1 MNNKYSKKIQCIL
14 EEGKKCKEK
23 LVVIGPTGPQGPTGP
38 ATITVGQT
46 TTGNPGTNAS
56 VTNVGTNENAILNF
70 TIPEGM
76 TGPTGPQGIQGLRGE
91 TGPTGPIG
99 PQGPQGETGPQGIQ
113 GLTGET
119 GPAGPAGPAGTTQI
133 SAYGS
138 KYDSGGNNITL
149 TENVFSTI
157 PLNSS
162 GPLTGMTGE
171 TTNALTI
178 TETGVYKIDYYFQGS
193 PNVKSTLTFEV
204 IQNTNPI
211 SSSTII
217 KEVEANADE
226 SFNGSVIV
234 NLTANDKITL
244 GLESNVATEVSP
256 STGTNAYLNIVKLS

>member
-38 ATITVGQT
+38 ATIEVGQT

-70 TIPEGM
+70 TIPAGM
-76 TGPTGPQGIQGLRGE
+76 TGPTGPQG
-91 TGPTGPIG
+91 PTGPIG
-99 PQGPQGETGPQGIQ
+99 PQGPQGIQ

-234 NLTANDKITL
+234 NLTANDKINL

>member
-70 TIPEGM
+70 TIPAGM
-76 TGPTGPQGIQGLRGE
+76 TGPTGPQ
-91 TGPTGPIG
+91 GPTGPIG
-99 PQGPQGETGPQGIQ
+99 PQGPQGIQ

-119 GPAGPAGPAGTTQI
+119 GPAGPAGTTQI

-234 NLTANDKITL
+234 NLTANDKINL

>member
-70 TIPEGM
+70 TIPAGM
-76 TGPTGPQGIQGLRGE
+76 TGPTGPQ
-91 TGPTGPIG
+91 GPTGPIG
-99 PQGPQGETGPQGIQ
+99 PQGPQGIQ

-119 GPAGPAGPAGTTQI
+119 GPAGPAGTTQI

-234 NLTANDKITL
+234 NLTANDKINL
-244 GLESNVATEVSP
+244 GIESNVATEVSP
-256 STGTNAYLNIVKLS
+256 STLI

>member
-1 MNNKYSKKIQCIL
+1 MYGS
-14 EEGKKCKEK
+14 
-23 LVVIGPTGPQGPTGP
+23 
-38 ATITVGQT
+38 
-46 TTGNPGTNAS
+46 
-56 VTNVGTNENAILNF
+56 
-70 TIPEGM
+70 
-76 TGPTGPQGIQGLRGE
+76 
-91 TGPTGPIG
+91 TGPIG
-99 PQGPQGETGPQGIQ
+99 PQGPQGIQ

-119 GPAGPAGPAGTTQI
+119 GPAGPAGTTQI

-234 NLTANDKITL
+234 NLTANDKINL

>member
-38 ATITVGQT
+38 ATIKVGQT

-70 TIPEGM
+70 TIPAGM
-76 TGPTGPQGIQGLRGE
+76 TGPTGPQG
-91 TGPTGPIG
+91 PTGPIG
-99 PQGPQGETGPQGIQ
+99 PQGPQGIQ

-234 NLTANDKITL
+234 NLTANDKINL